1 MKKLDKLVLKA
12 FFGPFFLT
20 FAVVIFI
27 FLMRLILTYF
37 TDLFGK
43 DLGADVYAELFFYCA
58 IITIPLALPLAML
71 LSSLMTFGKLGE
83 FFELTAIKSA
93 GISVARAM
101 RPVLIVA
108 MFVTGFAF
116 WFNNIALPWAN
127 LKFYRLLYDIKTTK
141 TTLNIKEG
149 IFYNDLPGYS
159 IKVMKKY
166 PDGKT
171 LKNVI
176 IYDHTQN
183 DGNKHVTLADS
194 ALMYVIMNKQYLVFE
209 LFNGND
215 YLDDA
220 DKTGGADQTDFA
232 THGFRKSKVVMSLQA
247 FDMHKTEEDQFKHHQ
262 IMMNIYELSHD
273 LDSMKTTMKDVRKS
287 MFLSS
292 RSYFTYFLKDSQMPL
307 DSIQKRLIKDDKKWI
322 EKVLAKKKV
331 TSSNPYQSLDYALN
345 QARNMISFSEANQAT
360 LTSKNEDI
368 FKTNL
373 EWHHKFSNAI
383 AVFVMFLIGAPL
395 GAIIK
400 KGGFGMPVVLAISFF
415 ILMYVM
421 TQQGDKMAKEGKVLV
436 QIGAWMSN
444 LILFSIGMYFL
455 KKAINDSRL
464 FESDVYAV
472 LWDKLR
478 GKLMNTKIAQRFIKK
493 ATA

>member
-322 EKVLAKKKV
+322 EKVLVKKKV

-360 LTSKNEDI
+360 FTSKNEDM

-421 TQQGDKMAKEGKVLV
+421 TQQGDKMAKEGK
-436 QIGAWMSN
+436 
-444 LILFSIGMYFL
+444 
-455 KKAINDSRL
+455 
-464 FESDVYAV
+464 AV
-472 LWDKLR
+472 SYTHLR
-478 GKLMNTKIAQRFIKK
+478 AHETM
-493 ATA
+493 

>member
-1 MKKLDKLVLKA
+1 MKKLDKLILKA

-43 DLGADVYAELFFYCA
+43 DLGAGVYAELFFYCA

-93 GISVARAM
+93 GISVFRAM
-101 RPVLIVA
+101 RSVLIVA
-108 MFVTGFAF
+108 MLVTGFAF

-159 IKVMKKY
+159 IKVMKKF

-220 DKTGGADQTDFA
+220 DRTGGADQTDFA
-232 THGFRKSKVVMSLQA
+232 AHGFKKSKVVMSLQA

-262 IMMNIYELSHD
+262 IMMNINELSHD
-273 LDSMKTTMKDVRKS
+273 LDSLKTSMKDVKKS

-292 RSYFTYFLKDSQMPL
+292 RSYFTYFLKDTQMPL
-307 DSIQKRLIKDDKKWI
+307 DSIQKKLMRNDKKWI
-322 EKVLAKKKV
+322 EKILVKKKSHQPAV
-331 TSSNPYQSLDYALN
+331 IGIDYALN
-345 QARNMISFSEANQAT
+345 QARNMISFSDANQAT
-360 LTSKNEDI
+360 LNTRVEDMY
-368 FKTNL
+368 KTNL

-421 TQQGDKMAKEGKVLV
+421 TQQGDKMAKEGKVIV

-444 LILFSIGMYFL
+444 LILFAIGMYFL

-472 LWDKLR
+472 LWSRMKEKILKTKFGEKYLR
-478 GKLMNTKIAQRFIKK
+478 K
-493 ATA
+493 ATI